1 MSEKTNVTIDKE
13 EIISAFENVYE
24 KINGYV
30 ANLKQKSSD
39 EILNGSLEKAQ
50 QLLNELVPYES
61 VIKKLSEAKELF
73 NNIQNGSNGNEKVN
87 EEKEESNSEQQE
99 GEEDNV
105 IFDPQFLDE
114 EDENKI
120 TPEEDFRIPML
131 KGLIYLGGSAAID
144 EVIGFVKKDM
154 KNKLTAKDT
163 EVINEDGLEKWHE
176 SLLIESERMVEE
188 GLITN
193 EKKEGYWEIVQ
204 KGIDYLAKHGK

>member
-1 MSEKTNVTIDKE
+1 MSDKTNVSIDKE
-13 EIISAFENVYE
+13 EILSAFENVYD

-30 ANLKQKSSD
+30 AGLKQQSSD

-50 QLLNELVPYES
+50 KLLNELVPYES
-61 VIKKLSEAKELF
+61 VIKKLTEAKELF
-73 NNIQNGSNGNEKVN
+73 DKIKNGSNGKETESEDN
-87 EEKEESNSEQQE
+87 EENNSEQPE
-99 GEEDNV
+99 GEEDDV
-105 IFDPQFLDE
+105 IFDTQFLDE
-114 EDENKI
+114 EGEDRI
-120 TPEEDFRIPML
+120 TPENDFRIPML

-154 KNKLTAKDT
+154 KNKLTPKDT
-163 EVINEDGLEKWHE
+163 EIINDDGLEKWHE

-193 EKKEGYWEIVQ
+193 EKKEGHWEIVQ

>member
-1 MSEKTNVTIDKE
+1 MSDKPTNPIDKE
-13 EIISAFENVYE
+13 EILAAFANVYE

-30 ANLKQKSSD
+30 AGLKQQSSD

-50 QLLNELVPYES
+50 ELLNELVPYEG
-61 VIKKLSEAKELF
+61 VVKKLTEAKELF
-73 NNIQNGSNGNEKVN
+73 DKIQNGNSGKDLDAEKN
-87 EEKEESNSEQQE
+87 EENSDEQPES
-99 GEEDNV
+99 EEDV
-105 IFDPQFLDE
+105 IFDPQYLDE
-114 EDENKI
+114 EEEVVL
-120 TPEEDFRIPML
+120 TPEEDFRLPML

-154 KNKLTAKDT
+154 KNKLTKKDL
-163 EVINEDGLEKWHE
+163 EIIDEDGLEKWHE
-176 SLLIESERMVEE
+176 SLLIESERMIEE